1 MIKKINDFCG
11 FLEEDEYVI
20 GGVLYKV
27 SSSFAPANICN
38 LENTISDKV
47 QKYVGSDFAHLTT
60 DEDENTIQAEY
71 VCSTAGKE
79 D

>member
-38 LENTISDKV
+38 LENTMSEKV
-47 QKYVGSDFAHLTT
+47 GKYVGSDFAHLTLVS
-60 DEDENTIQAEY
+60 DEDKIEAEY
-71 VCSTAGKE
+71 VTTAGKE

>member
-1 MIKKINDFCG
+1 MMKKINDFYG
-11 FLEEDEYVI
+11 FIGESEYVI

-38 LENTISDKV
+38 LENTIGDKV
-47 QKYVGSDFAHLTT
+47 QKYVGSDFAHLTLVP
-60 DEDENTIQAEY
+60 DADKIEAEY
-71 VCSTAGKE
+71 VTTAGKE

>member
-1 MIKKINDFCG
+1 MIKKINDFFG

-27 SSSFAPANICN
+27 SSSFASANICN
-38 LENTISDKV
+38 LENTIGDKV
-47 QKYVGSDFAHLTT
+47 QKYVGSDFAHLTLVP
-60 DEDENTIQAEY
+60 DEDKIEAEY
-71 VCSTAGKE
+71 VTTAGKE

>member
-1 MIKKINDFCG
+1 MMKKLKDFYG
-11 FLEEDEYVI
+11 FIGEGEYVI

-38 LENTISDKV
+38 LENTISDKA
-47 QKYVGSDFAHLTT
+47 QKYVGSDFAHLTNAN
-60 DEDENTIQAEY
+60 DKNTMNAEY
-71 VCSTAGKE
+71 VCLTAGKE

>member
-38 LENTISDKV
+38 LENTIGDKV
-47 QKYVGSDFAHLTT
+47 QKYVGSDFAHLTLVPDT
-60 DEDENTIQAEY
+60 DKIEAEY
-71 VCSTAGKE
+71 VTTAGKE

>member
-1 MIKKINDFCG
+1 MMKKINDFCRFIG
-11 FLEEDEYVI
+11 EDEYVI

-38 LENTISDKV
+38 LENTMSDKV
-47 QKYVGSDFAHLTT
+47 EKYVGSDFAHLTLVPDT
-60 DEDENTIQAEY
+60 DKIEAEY
-71 VCSTAGKE
+71 VTTAGKE

>member
-1 MIKKINDFCG
+1 MKKINDFCG
-11 FLEEDEYVI
+11 FIGEDEYVI
-20 GGVLYKV
+20 SGVLYKV

-38 LENTISDKV
+38 LENTINDRLKNHI
-47 QKYVGSDFAHLTT
+47 GSDFAHLTT
-60 DEDENTIQAEY
+60 TEDKNTIQAEY

>member
-1 MIKKINDFCG
+1 MIKEINDFCK

-38 LENTISDKV
+38 LENTLEDKV
-47 QKYVGSDFAHLTT
+47 QKYVGSDFAHLTIVP
-60 DEDENTIQAEY
+60 DEDKIEAEY
-71 VCSTAGKE
+71 VTTAGKE

>member
-1 MIKKINDFCG
+1 MMKKINDFCG
-11 FLEEDEYVI
+11 FIGEDEYVI

-38 LENTISDKV
+38 LENTMSDKV
-47 QKYVGSDFAHLTT
+47 EKYVGSDFARLTLVP
-60 DEDENTIQAEY
+60 DVDKIEAEY
-71 VCSTAGKE
+71 VKTAGKE

>member
-11 FLEEDEYVI
+11 FLGEDEYVI

-27 SSSFAPANICN
+27 SSTFAPANICN
-38 LENTISDKV
+38 LENTIGDKV
-47 QKYVGSDFAHLTT
+47 QKYVGSDFAHLTLVP
-60 DEDENTIQAEY
+60 DVDKIEAEY
-71 VCSTAGKE
+71 VTTAGKE

>member
-11 FLEEDEYVI
+11 FIGEEEYVI

-27 SSSFAPANICN
+27 SSSFVPANICN
-38 LENTISDKV
+38 LENTMREKV
-47 QKYVGSDFAHLTT
+47 EKYVGSDFAHLTLVPN
-60 DEDENTIQAEY
+60 EDKIEAEY
-71 VCSTAGKE
+71 VKTAGKE

>member
-11 FLEEDEYVI
+11 FLGEEEYVI

-27 SSSFAPANICN
+27 SSSFVPANICN
-38 LENTISDKV
+38 LENTIGDKV
-47 QKYVGSDFAHLTT
+47 QKYVGSDFAHLTLVPDT
-60 DEDENTIQAEY
+60 DKIEAEY
-71 VCSTAGKE
+71 VTTAGKE

>member
-11 FLEEDEYVI
+11 FLGEDEYVI

-27 SSSFAPANICN
+27 SSTFAPANICN
-38 LENTISDKV
+38 LENTIEDKV

-60 DEDENTIQAEY
+60 AEDINTINTEC
-71 VCSTAGKE
+71 VCVTAGKE

>member
-1 MIKKINDFCG
+1 MMKKINDFYG
-11 FLEEDEYVI
+11 FIGESEYVI

-38 LENTISDKV
+38 LENTIGDKV
-47 QKYVGSDFAHLTT
+47 QKYVGSDFAHLTLVPDADKIET
-60 DEDENTIQAEY
+60 EY
-71 VCSTAGKE
+71 VTTAGKE

>member
-38 LENTISDKV
+38 LENTMSEKV
-47 QKYVGSDFAHLTT
+47 GKYVGSDFAHLTLVPDT
-60 DEDENTIQAEY
+60 DKIEAEY
-71 VCSTAGKE
+71 VTTAGKE

>member
-1 MIKKINDFCG
+1 MMKKINDFCG
-11 FLEEDEYVI
+11 FLGEEEYVI

-38 LENTISDKV
+38 LENTIGDKV
-47 QKYVGSDFAHLTT
+47 QKYVGSDFAHLTLVPDT
-60 DEDENTIQAEY
+60 DKIEAEY
-71 VCSTAGKE
+71 VTTAGKE

>member
-38 LENTISDKV
+38 LENTMREKV
-47 QKYVGSDFAHLTT
+47 EKYVGSDFAHLTMVPDT
-60 DEDENTIQAEY
+60 DKIKAEY
-71 VCSTAGKE
+71 VTTAGKE

>member
-11 FLEEDEYVI
+11 FLGEEEYVI

-38 LENTISDKV
+38 LENTIGDKV
-47 QKYVGSDFAHLTT
+47 QKYVGSDFAHLTLVP
-60 DEDENTIQAEY
+60 DVDKIEAEY
-71 VCSTAGKE
+71 VTTAGKE

>member
-38 LENTISDKV
+38 LENTIGDKV
-47 QKYVGSDFAHLTT
+47 QKYVGSDFAHLTLVP
-60 DEDENTIQAEY
+60 DEYKIEAEY
-71 VCSTAGKE
+71 VTTAGKE

>member
-11 FLEEDEYVI
+11 FFGEDEYVI

-27 SSSFAPANICN
+27 SSLFAPSNICN
-38 LENTISDKV
+38 LENTIGDKV
-47 QKYVGSDFAHLTT
+47 QKYVGSDFAHLTLVP
-60 DEDENTIQAEY
+60 DEDKIEAEY
-71 VCSTAGKE
+71 VTTAGKE

>member
-1 MIKKINDFCG
+1 MMKKINDFCG
-11 FLEEDEYVI
+11 FIGEDEYVI

-38 LENTISDKV
+38 LENTMSEKV
-47 QKYVGSDFAHLTT
+47 EKYVGSDFAYLTLMP
-60 DEDENTIQAEY
+60 DVDKIEAEY
-71 VCSTAGKE
+71 VTTAGKE

>member
-11 FLEEDEYVI
+11 FIGEDEYVI

-38 LENTISDKV
+38 LENTIGDKV
-47 QKYVGSDFAHLTT
+47 QKYVGSDFAHLTLVPDT
-60 DEDENTIQAEY
+60 DKIEAEY
-71 VCSTAGKE
+71 VTTAGKE

>member
-1 MIKKINDFCG
+1 MIKKISDFCG
-11 FLEEDEYVI
+11 FIGEEEYVI

-38 LENTISDKV
+38 LENTMREKV
-47 QKYVGSDFAHLTT
+47 EKYVGSDFAHLTLVP
-60 DEDENTIQAEY
+60 DADKIEAEY
-71 VCSTAGKE
+71 VKTAGKE

>member
-1 MIKKINDFCG
+1 MMKKINDFYG
-11 FLEEDEYVI
+11 FIDESEYVI

-47 QKYVGSDFAHLTT
+47 QKYVGSDFAHLILVP
-60 DEDENTIQAEY
+60 DEDKIEAEY
-71 VCSTAGKE
+71 VTTAGKE